1 LTSTKKPSLAQSCRH
16 ACGGYSV
23 GARTQ
28 LCHHSISFDQRLVS
42 SIISKASTDI
52 ATRSLVFVLQP
63 ETVSKPVDKQQ
74 PKAENHAAAKR
85 RSSDGGAAKKAAAA
99 APASKQQ
106 KQHPGSSEKQ
116 QQDKKPPQK
125 AAAAAPAAKKPAG
138 KAAAAAA
145 NGAAAAAVK
154 KEQAARAKKEF
165 DLPGQTRETPDE
177 VNTAGVATA
186 CMFKAK
192 EVAV

>member
-1 LTSTKKPSLAQSCRH
+1 VWRLFGWRLRPTFTH
-16 ACGGYSV
+16 A
-23 GARTQ
+23 T
-28 LCHHSISFDQRLVS
+28 SFDQHALFCHVFL
-42 SIISKASTDI
+42 KASTDI
-52 ATRSLVFVLQP
+52 TPRSFVFVLQP
-63 ETVSKPVDKQQ
+63 ETVSKPVEKQQ
-74 PKAENHAAAKR
+74 PKTENHSAAKR

-125 AAAAAPAAKKPAG
+125 AAAAPAAAKKPAG
-138 KAAAAAA
+138 KAAAVA

-154 KEQAARAKKEF
+154 KEQPARVKKEF

-177 VNTAGVATA
+177 VNRAGVCVCHSLHVHSTQ
-186 CMFKAK
+186 
-192 EVAV
+192 VAVPTLQQLLLHP